1 MQGTYLRKYGVEAK
15 VDFVLFEVDGVDFRV
30 DAAHAAG
37 DTKIMKDEGAE
48 ANTANGF
55 VDEGQGYS
63 ITISATEMEAARIV
77 IYIVDSAT
85 KVWLDTALVIE
96 TYGNASAMHAF
107 DLDTATVN
115 LSSTTETQIDAI
127 ETDTNEL
134 QGLISASKI
143 AAQVKGTDDI
153 DLSATQ
159 KASVNAE
166 ADTALSD
173 YDSPTK
179 AEMDTAHALLATVAA
194 LTTVDTVVD
203 AIKAKTD
210 NLPTDPADDSDID
223 AQLATIDG
231 NVDTLIA
238 RLTALRAGYL
248 DNLSAGAVALASVC
262 TEARLAE
269 LAAANLPTDITTID
283 TVVDAIKA
291 KTDNLPADPAD
302 DSDIDAQLATIAGYL
317 DTEIAAILAAVDT
330 EVAAILA
337 DTGTDGVV
345 LSTAT
350 KQAIADEILK
360 RSVSNV
366 EDVAGDHTLA
376 ALILAILEWA
386 LSGSTLTIKKTDGS
400 TAFLTKTV
408 TSDAAADPITG
419 VA

>member
-1 MQGTYLRKYGVEAK
+1 VYGVEAK
-15 VDFVLFEVDGVDFRV
+15 FNFVLFEVDGVDFRV

-48 ANTANGF
+48 ANTTNGF

-63 ITISATEMEAARIV
+63 ITISATEMQAARIMV
-77 IYIVDSAT
+77 YVVDQGT
-85 KVWLDTALVIE
+85 KAWLDTALVIE
-96 TYGNASAMHAF
+96 TYGHASAMHAF

-115 LSSTTETQIDAI
+115 LSAASETQIDNI

-134 QGLISASKI
+134 QGLIAANKI

-166 ADTALSD
+166 VDTALAG
-173 YDSPTK
+173 YDGPTK

-194 LTTVDTVVD
+194 LTVV
-203 AIKAKTD
+203 
-210 NLPTDPADDSDID
+210 
-223 AQLATIDG
+223 
-231 NVDTLIA
+231 
-238 RLTALRAGYL
+238 
-248 DNLSAGAVALASVC
+248 
-262 TEARLAE
+262 
-269 LAAANLPTDITTID
+269 D

-302 DSDIDAQLATIAGYL
+302 DSDIDAQLAAIAGYL

-345 LSTAT
+345 ISTAT
-350 KQAIADEILK
+350 AQAIADEILK
-360 RSVSNV
+360 RSMSNV
-366 EDVAGDHTLA
+366 EATAGDHTLA
-376 ALILAILEWA
+376 ALVLAVLESV
-386 LSGSTLTIKKTDGS
+386 LSGTTWTIKKTDGS
-400 TAFLTKTV
+400 TTFLTKTV
-408 TSDAAADPITG
+408 TTNAAAEP
-419 VA
+419 VVEVK